1 MAPGVLSF
9 MSSIAVT
16 RITAFL
22 AFVRAGLAS
31 SFAVARQAFHSP
43 ASGSSASNVH
53 NLVSR
58 SASFA
63 IGQCFLRGQWVSA
76 PLNKCHQGRA
86 LRALDSRQAAR
97 PCGRR

>member
-1 MAPGVLSF
+1 MRFISLDN
-9 MSSIAVT
+9 
-16 RITAFL
+16 ITTFL

-31 SFAVARQAFHSP
+31 AFAVARSVFHSS
-43 ASGSSASNVH
+43 ASGSSFGFVH
-53 NLVSR
+53 NLGSR

-63 IGQCFLRGQWVSA
+63 IGQCFLRGQWFAA
-76 PLNKCHQGRA
+76 PLNQCHQGRA